1 MSQTY
6 LMLLW
11 HMHQPFYKD
20 LAEGVYTMPWVR
32 LHALK
37 DYYGMVGV
45 LRDFPS
51 VHMTFNLVPGLVSQL
66 EDYAHDTAHE
76 PAYDLAFKPA
86 ADMSLADRAAFLG
99 SAFQINRDNLLNRY
113 PRFRELW
120 EKAHKSDFSTVAKQF
135 ALHELIDLQVLSQV
149 AWFDEIYLASD
160 PEIRRLVSKERGFSE
175 ADKAIVRKKEIELFN
190 VTLEEYR
197 KAAERGQI
205 EISTSPFYHPIL
217 PLLCDTAIAQE
228 SHPGVKLPR
237 QRFRHPED
245 ARDQLRTA
253 VELHERVF
261 GRRPRGLWP
270 SEGSVSDE
278 VLRLAAEE
286 GFAWAATD
294 EGVLGR
300 TRQTGFY
307 RRGDGT
313 LQGGEELYRPHSFST
328 GGAPMTLF
336 FRDHQLSDLIGF
348 VYSRMDAQAAAA
360 DLHQRIRSAGR
371 STGQHPAVVS
381 VILDGENAW
390 EYYPGN
396 GREFLKAFYGRLASD
411 PEIRALTASE
421 ALQAAARGALPHI
434 VPGSWINA
442 NFDIW
447 IGAEED
453 NRAWDLLSA
462 AREFYAQHA
471 EDPKLTPENRS
482 LAQQEL
488 WVAEGSDWCWWYGP
502 EHSTAN
508 DEEFDRLYR
517 KHLSNIYR
525 LLGGS
530 PPDELAAP
538 IKRPRVHAAYVAPS
552 GRIDPTV
559 DGRVTTYFEWLG
571 AGVYVPDYRSG
582 SMHGVAQIVEAL
594 FYGYSD
600 KALYLRVDLGETFR
614 RDHPEFEI
622 HVSID
627 GETHVRLHATVG
639 AAGVKAIEFLKG
651 EESLLVPL
659 STGDQVQ
666 VAFAQVFELGL
677 AFSLLGVTPHERI
690 NLQVSIWLNELPL
703 QVIPQEGWLALEAH
717 GRFGDL
723 VGISILNH
731 ELWNGYTSQYRQCLI
746 HNS

>member
-1 MSQTY
+1 MPQTY

-32 LHALK
+32 LHTLK

-51 VHMTFNLVPGLVSQL
+51 VHATFNLVPSLLLQV
-66 EDYAHDTAHE
+66 EDYARDTAHE
-76 PAYDLAFKPA
+76 PAYDLAFKRVAEMTA
-86 ADMSLADRAAFLG
+86 ADREALLS

-120 EKAHKSDFSTVAKQF
+120 EKSRKSDLPTAAKVFTPQD
-135 ALHELIDLQVLSQV
+135 LVDLQVLSQV
-149 AWFDEIYLASD
+149 AWFDEIYLAGD
-160 PEIRRLVSKERGFSE
+160 PEVARLVKKERAYSE
-175 ADKAIVRKKEIELFN
+175 DDKAIVRSKEIELFN
-190 VTLEEYR
+190 VALEEYR

-228 SHPGVKLPR
+228 SHPGVKLPHR
-237 QRFRHPED
+237 HFRHPED
-245 ARDQLRTA
+245 ARDQLRA
-253 VELHERVF
+253 AAELHKRVF

-278 VLRLAAEE
+278 VLRLAAAE

-300 TRQTGFY
+300 TKEMGFL

-313 LQGGEELYRPHSFST
+313 LQGGEELYRPHEFSSD
-328 GGAPMTLF
+328 GQSISLF

-348 VYSRMDAQAAAA
+348 VYSRMEAQAAAV
-360 DLHQRIRSAGR
+360 DLHQRIKAAGR
-371 STGQHPAVVS
+371 STGQRPAVVS

-390 EYYPGN
+390 EHYRGN
-396 GREFLKAFYGRLASD
+396 GREFLKAFYGRVASD
-411 PEIRALTASE
+411 PEIRAVTASE
-421 ALQAAARGALPHI
+421 ALQITEPGALGHL

-442 NFDIW
+442 NYDIW
-447 IGAEED
+447 IGADED
-453 NRAWDLLSA
+453 NRAWDMLND
-462 AREFYAQHA
+462 ARDFYAQHA
-471 EDPKLTPENRS
+471 EDPKVKPEARR

-508 DEEFDRLYR
+508 DEEFDLLYR

-530 PPDELAAP
+530 PADELAVP
-538 IKRPRVHAAYVAPS
+538 IKRPLVHAVNVAPS
-552 GRIDPTV
+552 ARIAPKV

-571 AGVYVPDYRSG
+571 AGLYLPDYRSG
-582 SMHGVAQIVEAL
+582 SMHGVAQLVEAL
-594 FYGYSD
+594 YYGYSD
-600 KALYLRVDLGETFR
+600 KAIYLRVDLGETFLR
-614 RDHPEFEI
+614 EHPEFE
-622 HVSID
+622 VRVNVD
-627 GETHVRLHATVG
+627 GESHTRLHATMS
-639 AAGVKAIEFLKG
+639 AGGVSAVEFLKG
-651 EESLLVPL
+651 GESLLVPL
-659 STGDQVQ
+659 ATGDQVQ
-666 VAFAQVFELGL
+666 MAFGQIFELRL
-677 AFSLLGVTPHERI
+677 DFSILGVTPHERI
-690 NLQVSIWLNELPL
+690 NLQVSIWVNELPL
-703 QVIPQEGWLALEAH
+703 QVIPQEGWLTLELME
-717 GRFGDL
+717 DL
-723 VGISILNH
+723 VS
-731 ELWNGYTSQYRQCLI
+731 W
-746 HNS
+746 